1 MEAAW
6 ATTPG
11 SFHSSIALAEF
22 NLWWVTAPHLL
33 AVFLLVFTLR
43 VFISSPPE
51 TEEEKRA

>member
-11 SFHSSIALAEF
+11 SFHSSTALAEF

-33 AVFLLVFTLR
+33 AVFLLVLTLR